1 MNIGRRNILFAG
13 IGLATTSSPPAQAY
27 KQEKRVSQ
35 QELDEAIRL
44 HGMWLADIKSGKRC
58 VFGGSDLS
66 GLKFGNFGKGPI
78 DLNGAD
84 FGQADLSE
92 TEADDILVHHCN
104 FNGATFDQCR
114 WRQPVFAFS
123 DMRRASAKR
132 VKWGV
137 PGRRQTAEHSVADFS
152 HAVLNNTDLFQ
163 AEICG
168 FFYGTKF
175 VGSCLLEADLSFSD
189 FLGCP
194 KHVETTLSGA
204 NLSGAKLRDCRIS
217 SVSFFNADCTNAD
230 FSRSTFSNVRAKSC
244 NLSGARFHE
253 AEIERTTFTPDQIC
267 HADSRG
273 VKMEPAPSA

>member
-1 MNIGRRNILFAG
+1 MNIDRRHILFAVAAVG
-13 IGLATTSSPPAQAY
+13 ATAAPSAQAY

-44 HGMWLADIKSGKRC
+44 HGMWLTDMNSGRRC
-58 VFGGSDLS
+58 LFGGRDLS
-66 GLKFGNFGKGPI
+66 GLQFGALGGGPI

-84 FGQADLSE
+84 FTQANLSG

-104 FNGATFDQCR
+104 FNGAKFDGSH
-114 WRQPVFAFS
+114 WRRPVFAFS

-137 PGRRQTAEHSVADFS
+137 PGRRQTAEHSAADFS

-175 VGSCLLEADLSFSD
+175 VGSCLVEADLSFSD
-189 FLGCP
+189 FMGSP
-194 KHVETTLSGA
+194 KQCETTFSGA
-204 NLSGAKLRDCRIS
+204 QLSSAKLRDCQIS
-217 SVSFFNADCTNAD
+217 SVSFFNADCSKAD
-230 FSRSTFSNVRAKSC
+230 FSRSTFSNVRAKGC
-244 NLSGARFHE
+244 NLSGARFHG
-253 AEIERTTFTPDQIC
+253 AEIERTTFTLDQTRKA
-267 HADSRG
+267 HS
-273 VKMEPAPSA
+273 